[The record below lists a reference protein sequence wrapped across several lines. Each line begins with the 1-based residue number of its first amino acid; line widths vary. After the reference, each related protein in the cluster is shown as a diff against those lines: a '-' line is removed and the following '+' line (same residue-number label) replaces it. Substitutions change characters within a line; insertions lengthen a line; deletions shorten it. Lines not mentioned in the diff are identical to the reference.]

1 MIVMKKSSQEAI
13 LYEKKSDFYNNMQY
27 IAYMQIT
34 NDQILGMMP
43 PQFGLFGLLFAF
55 MNRLQAA
62 GDSFY
67 EEITCKQWFLLA
79 CMNLYSREAPTANEL
94 AETMGCSRQ
103 NVKEILNALVKKEI
117 LVLKQDDNDKR
128 KQRIYLTSKQ
138 KRLAKKYQ
146 NKEMEFLK
154 LLYKGIP
161 DDEIRNVF
169 QIISRMEKNLTGA
182 ARGVIKGVAGSEGR
196 PIQEESK

>member
-1 MIVMKKSSQEAI
+1 
-13 LYEKKSDFYNNMQY
+13 MQY

-34 NDQILGMMP
+34 NEQILCMMP

-55 MNRLQAA
+55 MNRLQAV

-67 EEITCKQWFLLA
+67 DEITCKQWFLLA
-79 CMNLYSREAPTANEL
+79 CMNLYTKEAPTANEL

-103 NVKEILNALVKKEI
+103 NIKEILNALIKKEI
-117 LVLKQDDNDKR
+117 LALKQDDTDKR

-146 NKEMEFLK
+146 NKEMDFLK
-154 LLYKGIP
+154 LLYEGIS
-161 DDEIRNVF
+161 DDEICSVF
-169 QIISRMEKNLTGA
+169 KIISKMEKNLMKA
-182 ARGVIKGVAGSEGR
+182 ELVS
-196 PIQEESK
+196 

>member
-1 MIVMKKSSQEAI
+1 MPKKEFDI
-13 LYEKKSDFYNNMQY
+13 YNNMQY

-43 PQFGLFGLLFAF
+43 PQFGLFGFLFAF
-55 MNRLQAA
+55 MNRLQATV
-62 GDSFY
+62 DSFY
-67 EEITCKQWFLLA
+67 EEITCRQWFLLA

-117 LVLKQDDNDKR
+117 LVLKQDENDKR

-182 ARGVIKGVAGSEGR
+182 ARGVTKGIAGSEGR
-196 PIQEESK
+196 PVQEESK

>member
-1 MIVMKKSSQEAI
+1 
-13 LYEKKSDFYNNMQY
+13 MQY

-34 NDQILGMMP
+34 NEQILGMMP

-79 CMNLYSREAPTANEL
+79 CMNLYSKEAPTANDL

-103 NVKEILNALVKKEI
+103 NVKEILNSLIKKEI

-128 KQRIYLTSKQ
+128 KQRIYLTAKQ

-146 NKEMEFLK
+146 NKEMDFLK
-154 LLYKGIP
+154 LLYKDISEK
-161 DDEIRNVF
+161 EIRSVF
-169 QIISRMEKNLTGA
+169 KIISKMEKNLMEA
-182 ARGVIKGVAGSEGR
+182 EVLS
-196 PIQEESK
+196 

>member
-1 MIVMKKSSQEAI
+1 
-13 LYEKKSDFYNNMQY
+13 MQY

-34 NDQILGMMP
+34 NEQILNIMP

-79 CMNLYSREAPTANEL
+79 CMNLYSKEVPTANDL

-117 LVLKQDDNDKR
+117 LVLKQDENDKR

-146 NKEMEFLK
+146 NKEMDFLK
-154 LLYKGIP
+154 LLYKDISEK
-161 DDEIRNVF
+161 EIRSVF
-169 QIISRMEKNLTGA
+169 KIISKMEKNLMEA
-182 ARGVIKGVAGSEGR
+182 EVVS
-196 PIQEESK
+196 

>member
-1 MIVMKKSSQEAI
+1 
-13 LYEKKSDFYNNMQY
+13 
-27 IAYMQIT
+27 MQIT
-34 NDQILGMMP
+34 NDQILNMMP

-79 CMNLYSREAPTANEL
+79 CMNLYSKEAPTANEL

-128 KQRIYLTSKQ
+128 KQRIYFTSKQ
-138 KRLAKKYQ
+138 KKIAKKYQ
-146 NKEMEFLK
+146 NKEMDFLM
-154 LLYKGIP
+154 LLYEGIS
-161 DDEIRNVF
+161 DDEIKNVF

-182 ARGVIKGVAGSEGR
+182 ANGVAKGVKDR
-196 PIQEESK
+196 PVQEESK

>member
-1 MIVMKKSSQEAI
+1 
-13 LYEKKSDFYNNMQY
+13 MQY

-34 NDQILGMMP
+34 NNQILEMMP
-43 PQFGLFGLLFAF
+43 PQFGLFGLFFAF

-79 CMNLYSREAPTANEL
+79 CMNLYSKEAPTANEL

-117 LVLKQDDNDKR
+117 LVLKQDENDKR
-128 KQRIYLTSKQ
+128 KQRIYLTQKQ
-138 KRLAKKYQ
+138 NKLAKRYQ
-146 NKEMEFLK
+146 KKEMEFVQ
-154 LLYKGIP
+154 LLYKGIS
-161 DDEIRNVF
+161 DEEVRKVF
-169 QIISRMEKNLTGA
+169 QILSRMEKNL
-182 ARGVIKGVAGSEGR
+182 RGQKV
-196 PIQEESK
+196 

>member
-1 MIVMKKSSQEAI
+1 MKKKFDI
-13 LYEKKSDFYNNMQY
+13 HNNMQY

-79 CMNLYSREAPTANEL
+79 CMNLYSKEAPTANEL

-146 NKEMEFLK
+146 NKEIDFLK
-154 LLYKGIP
+154 LLYKGIS

-182 ARGVIKGVAGSEGR
+182 TSGITKGVAGAEGC
-196 PIQEESK
+196 PVQEESK

>member
-1 MIVMKKSSQEAI
+1 
-13 LYEKKSDFYNNMQY
+13 
-27 IAYMQIT
+27 MQIT
-34 NDQILGMMP
+34 NDQILNMMP

-79 CMNLYSREAPTANEL
+79 CMNLYSEEAPTANDL

-117 LVLKQDDNDKR
+117 LVLKQDENDKR

-138 KRLAKKYQ
+138 KKLAKKYQ
-146 NKEMEFLK
+146 NKEMDFLK
-154 LLYKGIP
+154 LLYKDIS
-161 DDEIRNVF
+161 DDEIKNVF

-182 ARGVIKGVAGSEGR
+182 TSGVARGAAGAECRSV
-196 PIQEESK
+196 QEESK

>member
-1 MIVMKKSSQEAI
+1 
-13 LYEKKSDFYNNMQY
+13 MQY

-79 CMNLYSREAPTANEL
+79 CINLYSKEVPTANDL

-128 KQRIYLTSKQ
+128 KQRIYFTSKQ

-146 NKEMEFLK
+146 NKEMDFLK
-154 LLYKGIP
+154 LLYKDIS
-161 DDEIRNVF
+161 EKEVRSVF
-169 QIISRMEKNLTGA
+169 KIISKMEKNLMKA
-182 ARGVIKGVAGSEGR
+182 ELVS
-196 PIQEESK
+196 

>member
-1 MIVMKKSSQEAI
+1 
-13 LYEKKSDFYNNMQY
+13 MQY
-27 IAYMQIT
+27 IAYMQMS
-34 NDQILGMMP
+34 NDQILDMMP

-79 CMNLYSREAPTANEL
+79 CMNLYSREAPTANDL
-94 AETMGCSRQ
+94 AEIMGCSRQ

-128 KQRIYLTSKQ
+128 KQRIYFTSKQ
-138 KRLAKKYQ
+138 KKLAKKYQ
-146 NKEMEFLK
+146 NKEMDFLE
-154 LLYKGIP
+154 LLYKDISEK
-161 DDEIRNVF
+161 EIRSVF
-169 QIISRMEKNLTGA
+169 KIISKMEKNLMEA
-182 ARGVIKGVAGSEGR
+182 EVVS
-196 PIQEESK
+196 

>member
-1 MIVMKKSSQEAI
+1 
-13 LYEKKSDFYNNMQY
+13 MQY

-79 CMNLYSREAPTANEL
+79 CMNLYSKEAPTANDL

-117 LVLKQDDNDKR
+117 LVLKQDENDKR
-128 KQRIYLTSKQ
+128 KQRIYLTAKQ
-138 KRLAKKYQ
+138 KGLAKKYQ
-146 NKEMEFLK
+146 NKEMEFLE
-154 LLYKGIP
+154 LLYKGISEK
-161 DDEIRNVF
+161 EIRSVF
-169 QIISRMEKNLTGA
+169 KIISKMEKNLMKA
-182 ARGVIKGVAGSEGR
+182 ELVS
-196 PIQEESK
+196 

>member
-1 MIVMKKSSQEAI
+1 MHLDYKFIKKKI
-13 LYEKKSDFYNNMQY
+13 DFYNNMQY
-27 IAYMQIT
+27 IAYMLIT

-55 MNRLQAA
+55 MNRLQAV

-79 CMNLYSREAPTANEL
+79 CMNLYSKEAPTANDL

-117 LVLKQDDNDKR
+117 LVLKQDENDKR

-138 KRLAKKYQ
+138 KRLEKKYQ
-146 NKEMEFLK
+146 NKEMDFLE
-154 LLYKGIP
+154 LLYKGIS
-161 DDEIRNVF
+161 DDEIKNVF
-169 QIISRMEKNLTGA
+169 QIISRMEKNLTVATG
-182 ARGVIKGVAGSEGR
+182 GVTKGVACTEDR
-196 PIQEESK
+196 LVQEESK

>member
-1 MIVMKKSSQEAI
+1 
-13 LYEKKSDFYNNMQY
+13 MQY
-27 IAYMQIT
+27 IAYMQTT
-34 NDQILGMMP
+34 NDQILNMMP

-79 CMNLYSREAPTANEL
+79 CMNLYSKEAPTANDL
-94 AETMGCSRQ
+94 SETMGCSRQ

-117 LVLKQDDNDKR
+117 LVLKQDENDKR
-128 KQRIYLTSKQ
+128 KQRIYLTAKQ

-146 NKEMEFLK
+146 DKEEDFLK
-154 LLYKGIP
+154 TLFHGIS
-161 DDEIRNVF
+161 DSDIKKVF
-169 QIISRMEKNLTGA
+169 QIISKMEKNLTGEVSDN
-182 ARGVIKGVAGSEGR
+182 GPETIG
-196 PIQEESK
+196 PHPTQEDNK

>member
-1 MIVMKKSSQEAI
+1 MEF
-13 LYEKKSDFYNNMQY
+13 YEFDIYNNMQY

-55 MNRLQAA
+55 MNRLQAV

-79 CMNLYSREAPTANEL
+79 CMNLYSKEAPTANEL

-128 KQRIYLTSKQ
+128 KQRIYFTSKQ
-138 KRLAKKYQ
+138 KKLAKKYQ
-146 NKEMEFLK
+146 NKEMDFLE
-154 LLYKGIP
+154 LLYDGIS
-161 DDEIRNVF
+161 DDEIRSVF
-169 QIISRMEKNLTGA
+169 KIISKMEKNLMKA
-182 ARGVIKGVAGSEGR
+182 ELVS
-196 PIQEESK
+196 